1 VSSDVPNVFAKRITP
16 ARRWNDLSLPDD
28 LTAQLRRIP
37 TEFAQNRAGVTAL
50 FTGPSGTG
58 KTLASEAIA
67 GELNL
72 ELFRINLSSVISKH
86 IGETEKNLTTV
97 FSEAGRSDVI
107 LFFDEADAL
116 FADRSDVKDAR
127 DRYQNLEI
135 NYLLKR
141 IEEHSGI
148 AILATN
154 VRHTNEAFVRRMKYV
169 IDFPHE

>member
-1 VSSDVPNVFAKRITP
+1 MSSDVPNVFAKRITP

-37 TEFAQNRAGVTAL
+37 TEFAQNRAGLTAL

-86 IGETEKNLTTV
+86 IGETEKNLNTV
-97 FSEAGRSDVI
+97 FSEAGRSD
-107 LFFDEADAL
+107 
-116 FADRSDVKDAR
+116 
-127 DRYQNLEI
+127 
-135 NYLLKR
+135 
-141 IEEHSGI
+141 
-148 AILATN
+148 AILSSMRPMRFSLTDQTSKMRTTAT
-154 VRHTNEAFVRRMKYV
+154 RTSRS
-169 IDFPHE
+169 ITC